1 MRGNTFAEA
10 LTPSSSDCDYLEK
23 KLGLVVM
30 GIATRYI
37 IELLQIEVWEPRR
50 GEIGKWIFVKL
61 KFGSKEESD
70 IQSSKILF

>member
-1 MRGNTFAEA
+1 
-10 LTPSSSDCDYLEK
+10 
-23 KLGLVVM
+23 M